1 MSTRN
6 VVIGTILFVILVI
19 GSILMFKRWVSSVA
33 VYTKIERPAPNVECV
48 VATSVDGIAMDC
60 NWQEVK
66 GTK

>member
-6 VVIGTILFVILVI
+6 VIIGGVLFCVLVI
-19 GSILMFKRWVSSVA
+19 GGILMFKRWVSSVA
-33 VYTKIERPAPNVECV
+33 VYTKMERPAPNVECV

-60 NWQEVK
+60 NWQETT

>member
-1 MSTRN
+1 MSTRT
-6 VVIGTILFVILVI
+6 VIINTILFVILVI

-66 GTK
+66 GAK

>member
-6 VVIGTILFVILVI
+6 VIIGTILFVILVI

-66 GTK
+66 GAK